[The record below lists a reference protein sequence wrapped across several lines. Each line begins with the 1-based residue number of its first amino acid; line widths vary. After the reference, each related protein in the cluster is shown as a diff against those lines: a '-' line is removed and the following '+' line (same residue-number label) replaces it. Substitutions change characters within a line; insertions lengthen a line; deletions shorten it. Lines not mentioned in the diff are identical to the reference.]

1 MASARYFRT
10 GLAVTALAL
19 LAGCADQPVASFESP
34 KYLAEAA
41 QAQTDVYFQPG
52 SARFAAGEV
61 QRLRTMLKAQVLR
74 PTDDVLVYVPSSG
87 NARIDAERGGAARSA
102 VGAVPARVRLFGP
115 PGFVYTE
122 TRPDALFVQVM
133 RYDQVQVDCVNS
145 GRNAFE
151 TTMLVPF
158 PAMGCT
164 NALNRANMAAE
175 LRDLT
180 APRVLGDGRAVTDVA
195 AIKRYDDGTLRQP
208 PWDINDA
215 SGS

>member
-1 MASARYFRT
+1 MAPVFLRI
-10 GLAVTALAL
+10 GLATTALAL

-52 SARFAAGEV
+52 SARFASGEV
-61 QRLRTMLKAQVLR
+61 ARLRSMLKAQVLR

-87 NARIDAERGGAARSA
+87 NARIDAERGGAARNA
-102 VGAVPARVRLFGP
+102 VGPVVARVRLFGP
-115 PGFVYTE
+115 PGFIYTE

-133 RYDQVQVDCVNS
+133 RYDQVAVDCVNS

-158 PAMGCT
+158 PAIGCT
-164 NALNRANMAAE
+164 NALNRANMAAQ

-195 AIKRYDDGTLRQP
+195 AIKRYDEGNPRP
-208 PWDINDA
+208 VPWGISDTGN
-215 SGS
+215 